1 MRYALNHDDAVP
13 KISGA
18 RVDLIYGDSLELA
31 KYRRGEFRF
40 SRLPLFNVMNNGQ
53 ELYSAVPGF
62 KFQLFLGR
70 PIETRHV
77 SSVPNGKD
85 LLAL

>member
-1 MRYALNHDDAVP
+1 MRYALDHDDAVP

-18 RVDLIYGDSLELA
+18 RVDLIDSDSLQFA

-40 SRLPLFNVMNNGQ
+40 PRLPLFNVMNNGQ
-53 ELYSAVPGF
+53 ELYSAVPSF
-62 KFQLFLGR
+62 KFPLFLGR